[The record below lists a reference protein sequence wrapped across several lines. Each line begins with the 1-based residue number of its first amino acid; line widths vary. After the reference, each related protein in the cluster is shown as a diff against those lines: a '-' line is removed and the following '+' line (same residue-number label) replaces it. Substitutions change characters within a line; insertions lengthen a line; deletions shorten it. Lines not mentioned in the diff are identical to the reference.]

1 MTDQNDVVIR
11 DEGTV
16 VLFIP
21 TSMRGSEWCHQH
33 LDGCERERDGF
44 IVPHNEVEE
53 QCMALIGDEMNIDF
67 FQAYA

>member
-1 MTDQNDVVIR
+1 MSDTNDIVIR

-21 TSMRGSEWCHQH
+21 TSECGSAWCREH
-33 LDGCERERDGF
+33 LDGCEPERDGF

-53 QCMALIGDEMNIDF
+53 QCMALIADEMNIDF